1 MAAEVT
7 ISGQYLTPPHLQ
19 LIHPSLVIHVL
30 RHKTFCFGRNLAE
43 QTAGIGI

>member
-1 MAAEVT
+1 MLLNLVST
-7 ISGQYLTPPHLQ
+7 LPHLK
-19 LIHPSLVIHVL
+19 LVHRLLVIHVL